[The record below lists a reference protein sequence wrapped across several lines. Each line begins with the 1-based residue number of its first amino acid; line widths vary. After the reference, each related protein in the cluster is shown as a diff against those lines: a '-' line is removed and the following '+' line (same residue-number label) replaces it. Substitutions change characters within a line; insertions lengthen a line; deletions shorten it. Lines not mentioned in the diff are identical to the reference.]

1 MIITYYDKQFIRIQL
16 GDTVIAV
23 NPIGKDSKLSGARF
37 GADIA
42 LVSVPHPDYNGVE
55 TVSYGEKEPFV
66 ISGPGEYE
74 VNGVYVKGVP
84 SETKLG
90 KESYINTIYRISL
103 EQMNIVVLGALASN
117 ELSPEAYEGIGEEVD
132 ILIIPVGDGDL
143 LAPNVA
149 HKLATKLGAN
159 IIVPVDTDTAMLKTF
174 LKEAGAEDVKPVEK
188 ATLKK
193 KDVEGKEGDVIVLKA
208 GK

>member
-37 GADIA
+37 GADVA
-42 LVSVPHPDYNGVE
+42 LSSVPHPDYNGVDS
-55 TVSYGEKEPFV
+55 VRYGDKEPFV

-74 VNGVYVKGVP
+74 VSGVYVKGMP

-90 KESYINTIYRISL
+90 KDSYINTVYRISL
-103 EQMNIVVLGALASN
+103 EQMNVVVLGALSSN
-117 ELSPEAYEGIGEEVD
+117 ELSPEVYEGIGEDVD
-132 ILIIPVGDGDL
+132 ILITPVGDGDL
-143 LAPNVA
+143 LAPNTA
-149 HKLATKLGAN
+149 HKLATKLGASV
-159 IIVPVDTDTAMLKTF
+159 IIPVDTDAAMLKTF
-174 LKEAGAEDVKPVEK
+174 LKEAGAEGVKAVEK

-193 KDVEGKEGDVIVLKA
+193 KDVSAMEGEVIVLRATK
-208 GK
+208 